1 MDMHASMTSCGL
13 AGTGQKTTTQG
24 RGHTLCVLDSPCGS
38 PWVARLSLLGSG
50 LSYVEFLWR
59 STGDIG
65 DVQSFDETKRL
76 CRVTRRPGIVVSRIG
91 ESRFVTVE
99 GIPEDEIVK
108 IGFSDLGEIERER
121 EICIASQTVSGAE
134 DDRQS
139 RKCGLDSA
147 SCHPSGTMS

>member
-108 IGFSDLGEIERER
+108 MFGFSAPGEIGRERER
-121 EICIASQTVSGAE
+121 YA
-134 DDRQS
+134 
-139 RKCGLDSA
+139 
-147 SCHPSGTMS
+147 

>member
-1 MDMHASMTSCGL
+1 M
-13 AGTGQKTTTQG
+13 
-24 RGHTLCVLDSPCGS
+24 DSPCGS

-108 IGFSDLGEIERER
+108 MIGFSDLGEIERER
-121 EICIASQTVSGAE
+121 EICIGAE

-139 RKCGLDSA
+139 RKCGLDRA
-147 SCHPSGTMS
+147 SRHRSVWRD